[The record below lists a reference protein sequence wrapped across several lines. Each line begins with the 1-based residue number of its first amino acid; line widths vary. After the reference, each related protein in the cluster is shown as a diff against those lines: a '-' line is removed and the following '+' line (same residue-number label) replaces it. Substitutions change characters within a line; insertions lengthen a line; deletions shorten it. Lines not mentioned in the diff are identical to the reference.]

1 MHLVSC
7 DIGSM
12 SSCESVLTCVMSR
25 WRSVRDL
32 HKVCGTG
39 NIAGEIGENEKSL
52 IRGGSYDLR
61 QYSR

>member
-12 SSCESVLTCVMSR
+12 SFCENVLTCVMSR

-32 HKVCGTG
+32 HKICGTG

-52 IRGGSYDLR
+52 I
-61 QYSR
+61 